1 MGKGKVEIYWGDKKK
16 KKRHERR
23 KGNIERRIERKR

>member
-1 MGKGKVEIYWGDKKK
+1 MGKGKVEIYWEDNE